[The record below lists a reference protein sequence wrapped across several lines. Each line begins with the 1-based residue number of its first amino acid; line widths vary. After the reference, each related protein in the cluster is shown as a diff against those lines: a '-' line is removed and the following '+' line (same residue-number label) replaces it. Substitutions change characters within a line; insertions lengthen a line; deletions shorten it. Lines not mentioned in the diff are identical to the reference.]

1 MPGGGIPS
9 LIMRKTVDIDMV
21 TFTRYRHWREIL
33 TEVKW
38 QKRWTLFHR
47 FLSLYDF
54 DIFRRRN
61 DESICHVSD
70 DLIRHHKNWCPKLL
84 GHVERFH
91 REVEHL
97 LDTVGS
103 KCDNLVVAVGSPSDL
118 HHVCLTDQ
126 GRQTRT
132 RSAPLNINDNAR
144 CLGDDA
150 KPYAFHHQGETR
162 T

>member
-1 MPGGGIPS
+1 MS
-9 LIMRKTVDIDMV
+9 ETVDIYVM
-21 TFTRYRHWREIL
+21 TFTGNSHWRKIL
-33 TEVKW
+33 TEVKR
-38 QKRWTLFHR
+38 QKGLIISRC

-61 DESICHVSD
+61 DESICHVSN
-70 DLIRHHKNWCPKLL
+70 DLIRHHKNWCPKFL

-103 KCDNLVVAVGSPSDL
+103 KCDNLVVAVRSPSDL

-126 GRQTRT
+126 GRKTRT

-144 CLGDDA
+144 CLG
-150 KPYAFHHQGETR
+150 
-162 T
+162 